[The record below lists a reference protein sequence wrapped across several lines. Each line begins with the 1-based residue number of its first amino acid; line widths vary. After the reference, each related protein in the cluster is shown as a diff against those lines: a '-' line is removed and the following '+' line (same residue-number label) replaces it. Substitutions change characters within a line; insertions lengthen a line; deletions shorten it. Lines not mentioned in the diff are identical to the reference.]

1 MRPLCGASL
10 MRSLLLLL
18 ISCQLATSTPIFDK
32 DGAGSPGRYRS
43 AGFGESIRDWFRMLK
58 NRIVGKWQEWFADE
72 TPAPSFPPQDI
83 LNIDK
88 SLERGIKGYPGLLL
102 DLFAGDKYGP
112 DCDTDEWDF
121 KSWLPALPT
130 FPDFDWTNI
139 NGFGGSPKSPTTVS
153 PRTESTTIREQTTQ
167 TVARTEEPP
176 PVPTTANA
184 VGTTDV
190 SVAEST
196 TESAEST
203 EEISTFNESDV
214 TNGGEST
221 VRPATNES
229 IAAASTTEPIV
240 SAESTTIRVAPSTT
254 ESIVTTTGEW
264 ESSAT
269 SSAETI
275 FTEPDVTSSTPMI
288 IGESTV
294 TPAPGET
301 TTTESPATTFELPL
315 PVVNKRIEDNETI
328 EKPTKRPKPRRSSV
342 EVIM

>member
-102 DLFAGDKYGP
+102 DLWDKYGP